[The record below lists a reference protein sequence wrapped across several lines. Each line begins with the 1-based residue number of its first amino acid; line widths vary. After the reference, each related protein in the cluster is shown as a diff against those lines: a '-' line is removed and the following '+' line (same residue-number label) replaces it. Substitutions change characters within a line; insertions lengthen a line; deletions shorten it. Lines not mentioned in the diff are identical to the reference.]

1 MSPAA
6 MLGVRY
12 GALRVFSAF
21 DHAHVRI
28 RNVFSFF
35 SFFPWHSAYDL
46 AYIFLPSAAI
56 CNLTFVNPNL
66 V

>member
-6 MLGVRY
+6 MLGVRH
-12 GALRVFSAF
+12 GALRVF

-35 SFFPWHSAYDL
+35 SFFPWYSAYDL

-56 CNLTFVNPNL
+56 CNLTLVNPNL